1 MRRVLAA
8 PNAWRTAISRPRALA
23 RASSRLATLTQLISR
38 TRPTAPNSRMSD
50 WRTLPTR
57 VSARGVRWIVH
68 AAWRRIIRR
77 ILLLQRCNQGIE
89 APLRGL
95 RRETR
100 LEGARWSRRG
110 NACRASAAERGR
122 RQIRRRPQIGTA
134 LVAGLALVA
143 KAGGHDADNMI
154 DIVVQAQTLAENV
167 RVGAKCALPEPIADD
182 DFRDE
187 AGCGV
192 VRIPGAAQLRV
203 DAEHREVAR

>member
-50 WRTLPTR
+50 WRTLPTI
-57 VSARGVRWIVH
+57 VSARGVRWRVH
-68 AAWRRIIRR
+68 APWADNPPDIASSTMQPGHR
-77 ILLLQRCNQGIE
+77 G
-89 APLRGL
+89 APARPQA
-95 RRETR
+95 RDQA
-100 LEGARWSRRG
+100 EGARWSRRG
-110 NACRASAAERGR
+110 NACRASAAGRGR
-122 RQIRRRPQIGTA
+122 HKIRRRPQIGTA
-134 LVAGLALVA
+134 LLAGLALVA

-154 DIVVQAQTLAENV
+154 DIVVKAQSFAENV

-182 DFRDE
+182 DFKVE

-192 VRIPGAAQLRV
+192 VRIEGAAQLRV